1 MESSVMVIRNS
12 VMVAGTMIIVIGGL
26 VLFLLRGKPLVD
38 KNYQGASKSP
48 RGGKIY
54 YGVTNGGE
62 RFVCRFCPPVRV
74 PLTFEQS
81 NEVVSVY
88 GRISFSYERGELR
101 EMRKWI
107 NAMPDVVTNMPDRV
121 FAILSQPVSNALL
134 NGFLNPDHMMDFA
147 SVKDFDEYVRCGM
160 ELTIFWGNTF
170 LRRGDYEGPVAFI
183 DTSVLRQLLSY
194 KRKFHSEGLYDF
206 EENADV
212 HIDEWR
218 RQIECEMG
226 FTRQFMWYQ
235 VDLQWRNYKEG
246 TWTVDQL
253 SGWAK
258 RYAKGLIQLG
268 YTPKWLSEFDDL
280 SEAVK

>member
-1 MESSVMVIRNS
+1 MESSAMVVRNSIMVASAMVI
-12 VMVAGTMIIVIGGL
+12 VILGI
-26 VLFLLRGKPLVD
+26 VLFLLKGMPLID
-38 KNYQGASKSP
+38 GNCREASKSP
-48 RGGKIY
+48 RGGKVY

-62 RFVCRFCPPVRV
+62 RFVCRFSPPVRV
-74 PLTFEQS
+74 PLTLEQS
-81 NEVVSVY
+81 NEVASVY
-88 GRISFSYERGELR
+88 GRISFSYERGELA
-101 EMRKWI
+101 EMLKWI

-121 FAILSQPVSNALL
+121 FAILSQPVSSALL

-147 SVKDFDEYVRCGM
+147 SVKDFDEYVRRGM
-160 ELTIFWGNTF
+160 KLTIFWGNTF

-194 KRKFHSEGLYDF
+194 KRKFHSEGLSDL
-206 EENADV
+206 EENADI
-212 HIDEWR
+212 HIDEWC

-246 TWTVDQL
+246 MWTVDQL
-253 SGWAK
+253 SEWSK
-258 RYAKGLIQLG
+258 RYAKGLVQLG

>member
-1 MESSVMVIRNS
+1 MESSAMVIRNS
-12 VMVAGTMIIVIGGL
+12 IMVAGAMVIVILGI
-26 VLFLLRGKPLVD
+26 VLFLLKGMPLID
-38 KNYQGASKSP
+38 GNCREASKSP

-62 RFVCRFCPPVRV
+62 RFVCRFRPPVRV
-74 PLTFEQS
+74 PLTLEQS
-81 NEVVSVY
+81 NEVAFVY
-88 GRISFSYERGELR
+88 GRISLSYERGELA

-107 NAMPDVVTNMPDRV
+107 NAMPDVVTNMPDQV
-121 FAILSQPVSNALL
+121 FAILSQPVGNALL

-147 SVKDFDEYVRCGM
+147 SVKDFDEYMRRGM

-170 LRRGDYEGPVAFI
+170 LRRGDYESPVAFI

-194 KRKFHSEGLYDF
+194 KRKFHLEGLSDL
-206 EENADV
+206 EENADI
-212 HIDEWR
+212 HIDEWC

-246 TWTVDQL
+246 TWTVDRL

-280 SEAVK
+280 FEAVK